1 MVCQP
6 TCPLYLELIVCQ
18 DIIDP
23 FSFATSANNSLT
35 ATQTCTSCYVKRNAM
50 LQSSQYS
57 RYNTLFEGDL
67 KSIYAICGLTGPT
80 EILPSILPQQT
91 TGSYCPSDKYNT
103 TSAGD
108 TCETIAST
116 YNVSPAA
123 LCKANSN
130 NTIAVNCAS
139 VTSGTTFCLP
149 PPCEVVYTIQPN
161 DTCTSRAELQ
171 SRSRNCARLE
181 RLDPIRLHKFSNYQC
196 YLCGNVICLAPL
208 GGTFIPTVIAAN
220 STTEPGL
227 IKNLKIF

>member
-161 DTCTSRAELQ
+161 DTCTSIEQ
-171 SRSRNCARLE
+171 S
-181 RLDPIRLHKFSNYQC
+181 FS
-196 YLCGNVICLAPL
+196 LAP
-208 GGTFIPTVIAAN
+208 GTVRDLNAWIQYACTNFQITNAIYVATWYAWLRWEVRSFPQ
-220 STTEPGL
+220 
-227 IKNLKIF
+227 